1 MSINKASNFPET
13 VDAAARLLLAL
24 VPPQEQGR
32 IAQLSRSELIGLYF
46 GLGMWIRNNL
56 SFWQGNQVL
65 MQACGAQNPDDAAV
79 VLIEA
84 FWQHLRDLEP
94 KLH

>member
-1 MSINKASNFPET
+1 MKKASNFPET
-13 VDAAARLLLAL
+13 VDAVVRLLLAL

-32 IAQLSRSELIGLYF
+32 IALLTRSELIDLHF

-56 SFWQGNQVL
+56 GLWQGNLVL
-65 MQACGAQNPDDAAV
+65 MQACRPQNPDDASV
-79 VLIEA
+79 FLIEA